1 MEAAPRV
8 ARRRFRSSFRT
19 LRDFLLRGGRLTKVA
34 GEVASYAPSLASSVA
49 AIILGAGFGGAV
61 LTGLT
66 ASQALAA
73 CTETPSGSG
82 VYICSGTNTITAS
95 QNLMINKTTDLSV
108 TLNAETPVNPT
119 TDTLAFDL
127 DQRGAGG
134 IVFTQSAAGQSLTAR
149 RGVIRARNWGGGAI
163 SITVTGTLTANRG
176 NGIRASQ
183 EDNSGGSITISA
195 AGDVTGTVVG
205 VWAKADK
212 GTGSVSISAAGVV
225 TGGTRDAIY
234 GTTSA
239 SGGALTIT
247 AATATGISYGVRAV
261 GLGTGAVA
269 VTLSGSAT
277 SSIRAS
283 DNRSEDSAAVFVQG
297 GANATGVNVAIASA
311 TGSEGLRV
319 THAGSGELTVSA
331 SGDVKGAEEH
341 GVLVKRT
348 SAGSATILLSGSV
361 TGAGTAASVETQVL
375 SGNAANVT
383 LGSGARVG
391 GGAAQTALLDTVG
404 NASVTV
410 NTGATVVGK
419 IILGSGADTLA
430 FVGGTFSEVTE
441 MQGGDGSDTLKF
453 SGGST
458 SGSLHATVQQQGLKG
473 WESVVIESGAAI
485 GGTVR
490 LAADSGNL
498 TLDNADISVVG
509 TLAGG
514 AGTANTLALDNLS
527 GSLNGANLT
536 GWETVS
542 IGAGSSITL
551 GTATHGL
558 RAGSLDV
565 AGTLNVGADSDIT
578 DQLTVTGNFEG
589 DDGTIVLN
597 ANFADGGSD
606 KLIITG
612 NATGSANVVLDGLGT
627 LAPGEGPQDRPARI
641 DGVITVQGNVS
652 AGAFSATSVHFG
664 VVAYQL
670 SFDDQ
675 NDEFDLVRLGGSSCT
690 ESAQGSGVFTCSGAE
705 TFELAQTLSASGATN
720 LAVTL
725 NSETPVNTAGTAF
738 SLTQTGNGSIQFTQ
752 SASTIAEIVGAAGV
766 IEATN
771 SGGGDITISANST
784 LKTTADNAT
793 AVKAV
798 NEDSSGD
805 AVVISVGSVNVTGNS
820 GHAIE
825 VKNDGAGK
833 TDITATGHVNG
844 GGDGIRIFDGAQNN
858 SANASLTITVGGV
871 SGGWVGMRLRH
882 RGGGDVSVV
891 ATGAVVSRQ
900 TGGSDQAILLENRT
914 GASSVTLSV
923 ATVTASA
930 GRGEAIKVEQ
940 HASGP
945 VTITGAGR
953 ITRSGNDNAHTVLL
967 VRKSTGTASLT
978 FTGAITA
985 DHRGDAI
992 NIEDAEGDANA
1003 AAASLFISVAAA
1015 TGSWAGL
1022 RIKHRKGGDVTII
1035 ATGAVTSKGGGD
1047 KAISLIN
1054 DDHASNLKITA
1065 ATVTA
1070 QGNQGGAHGIYVDQ
1084 QHGGTV
1090 EINAGGPVTTSGG
1103 HGIFVKQGG
1112 GDAVTINVTG
1122 VVTGDDDDDESAIKV
1137 EAGGNDAVTINLNS
1151 GAVVGSAN
1159 EDAVVETG
1167 GNTTVSVKSNAEV
1180 KGAIKLGGGSD
1191 RVILAGGTAGGSIDF
1206 GAGADTLEVTA
1217 SGAVSI
1223 PTVSG
1228 LETLS
1233 LGANADVSS
1242 AVALSENGSD
1252 VGVTLATGTDVAVTT
1267 GVAFTMSQTGAG
1279 GITFTQSANGQTL
1292 SGQSGVISATNSG
1305 AGNISITA
1313 TGELSKTGS
1322 AGNTLNAVNEDSAGG
1337 DIVISV
1343 ATVTGTTG
1351 GGNAIRV
1358 KNDGAGKTDITATG
1372 HVNGG
1377 GDGIRFDGDEN
1388 NNANTSL
1395 TIDVAAVTGKFVGIR
1410 IDHKGAGD
1418 VSITATGAVASTNT
1432 STSGP
1437 GVSDPGIAL
1446 TNRNGASSVT
1456 LSVAAVTASAAR
1468 GEAIKVEQHASGPVT
1483 ITGTGAITRG
1493 GTGNA
1498 HVVRLVRKST
1508 GTASLSFTGAITASG
1523 NGDAINIE
1531 DAAGDANA
1539 AAASLFI
1546 SVAAATGGWAGL
1558 RIKHR
1563 KGGDVTIIATG
1574 TVTSEGG
1581 GDKAIS
1587 LVNET
1592 HASNL
1597 KVTAATV
1604 TAQGTNGGD
1613 DGATGIFVHQK
1624 HGGTVEINA
1633 GGPVTSSGGH
1643 GIFVKQE
1650 GDGAVTI
1657 NVTGTVTGDDDD
1669 NESAIKVAAGGN
1681 DAVTINL
1688 NSGAVVGSAN
1698 EDAVVETDGNAT
1710 VNVKS
1715 DAEVK
1720 GAIKLGG
1727 GNDTLEFSGGTF
1739 ANSASL
1745 DGGAGTDAL
1754 TFGGGTSGTLGGAT
1768 GWETVDIEARSSIT
1782 FGTGVHSLTAGTLSV
1797 AEGGTLDVG
1806 KDTDISDAL
1815 TVSGNFDSSSGTV
1828 TLNANFVDGGSDTL
1842 TITGNVTGTTNV
1854 AVTGLGQLGNN
1865 QTDDDRPAKI
1875 AGVVTV
1881 QGTVDA
1887 NAFAGSVAVGEITY
1901 LLRADGT
1908 GKIFDL
1914 IKIVPSDCRAATGT
1928 PGAFVCSGTDVID
1941 ATKSLNA
1948 TGTATLSV
1956 TLNSET
1962 GIDASG
1968 SAFVLTQTGGTGG
1981 ISFTQS
1987 AGGQA
1992 IKGASSAIT
2001 ASNSGGGAISIDVN
2015 GAVTGAAGDG
2025 ISATNNAGGSGI
2037 NVTAVSVS
2045 GAESGI
2051 SVEEGGS
2058 GAVSVLATGTVT
2070 GASKYGIY
2078 AKTGASG
2085 GAITVTAAAVT
2096 GGKVGIKA
2104 SASGAGAVS
2113 VNATGAVKGTADDGI
2128 FVDHDGTG
2136 ATTIAVS
2143 NSVTGGTG
2151 ANDAAIRTDVSAG
2164 RSVTVTLDSGAS
2176 VGTTTGTPNAIL
2188 GSAGNTTVTV
2198 NTGAT
2203 IAGKVSLGA
2212 GTDELTFAG
2221 GTFTSV
2227 TEMDGG
2233 AGSGDTLTF
2242 RRTRGTVSLN
2252 TTVVNDGLKGWEKVF
2267 VESGATISGAI
2278 KLADTGDLTLDN
2290 TDITNI
2296 ATLTGGAGTN
2306 TLELKNVTGTLT
2318 GANVTGWEKVSVV
2331 GTSSNIS
2338 FGTGTHDLTAGTLE
2352 VADGATLDVGDDGD
2366 ASDALTVSGNFEGG
2380 GKVTLDVNFAPNAG
2394 ASDSLTIT
2402 GNASGVTTIDVSN
2415 ISATNGVTDTN
2426 RPTLITGVVT
2436 VQGTVPANAF
2446 TAAGDLTF
2454 GAVAYQLKFDATAKR
2469 FDLERVFTNKCE
2481 LTTGQGAGAGVYTC
2495 GGVNQIG
2502 AAQPLSASGTTALS
2516 VTLNS
2521 ETPIDTA
2528 GTAFTLTQSGGNGGI
2543 DFDQS
2548 ASGEQIKGAMSA
2560 IIATNTGGGAISINV
2575 NGTVT
2580 GVAGDGISATN
2591 DASGS
2596 GITIT
2601 AVSVSGAQS
2610 GIKAVERGDGAVK
2623 IVATGTVTGTGTA
2636 GIQVDAGDDT
2646 GAVTI
2651 TAATVTGGANA
2662 HGIHVKRTGG
2672 GTVSIS
2678 ATDAVTGGSGAHGI
2692 YAELGSNSGAV
2703 TVTAAAVTGGNRG
2716 IYLKGKDGG
2725 SNLSVSVSGAVSG
2738 GTEDGAYL
2746 YAFTGGAKA
2755 TVETTANV
2763 TGGTRG
2769 LAVTADGAITV
2780 NVSGTVHGGTR
2791 GLFMKHFEGSE
2802 RIQATISGSVTS
2814 GSASGGQAIRI
2825 EGKEAAVTVTL
2836 DSGAWIGA
2844 KGTVSRTAIHATDTS
2859 NVTVTVKS
2867 GAVVSGEI
2875 QLGDGTDTLTFAGGT
2890 FGSVTEM
2897 DGGTGAGDTLKFS
2910 KGSGSLHATVV
2921 QDGLKGWE
2929 SIVVESGATISGAIK
2944 LADIGDLTF
2953 DNASI
2958 ANIATLTGGTG
2969 TNTLEFNNVSGSLNG
2984 ANVTGWEKV
2993 SVVGTSSI
3001 IGFGTGT
3008 HGLTAGTLEVAN
3020 GATLDVGDDGD
3031 ASDALTVSGNF
3042 EGGGKVTLD
3051 VNFAPNAGASDSLT
3065 ITGNASGVTTIDVS
3079 NISATSGVDNT
3090 SRPTLITGVVTVG
3103 GTVDASAFTA
3113 TGELSFGA
3121 VAYRLKFDATAKRF
3135 DLERVFSN
3143 ECRLTT
3149 GEGAGAGVYT
3159 CSGVNQIGAAQP
3171 LSASANTALSV
3182 TLNSETPIDTAG
3194 TAFTLA
3200 QSGGNGGIIF
3210 TQSASGE
3217 RIKGAMSAIIATNTG
3232 GGAIEINVNGTVTGA
3247 AGDGI
3252 SATNDTSGS
3261 GITINAVSVSG
3272 AQSGIEADE
3281 GGGDVKIAATGT
3293 VTGAADYGIYAKT
3306 GTSGGTITVTA
3317 AAVAGGKVGIKASA
3331 SGSGAVSIKAT
3342 GAVAGTATAGIQL
3355 IDGAKTTDATID
3367 AVAVSGKSG
3376 IDARHGG
3383 TGKLDVKTTGA
3394 VSGTGTGGMGIY
3406 GLVSNSSGGVLNIT
3420 ATSTVSGSAV
3430 GIKAVSSGTGDVTVE
3445 AGTVTATGANGIGI
3459 DASASGGDVIIS
3471 AAAVTGTGTG
3481 VKVKAISTG
3490 NVSISASGAVR
3501 GTAGDGIFVDHDGS
3515 GATTVTVTT
3524 AVTGGTGGSVAA
3536 IRTDAQSNS
3545 TVTIDLN
3552 SGASVG
3558 TTTGT
3563 PNAIMGGAG
3572 ATTVTVNSNATIA
3585 GKVSLGAGNDTLTF
3599 AGGAFSAVTEMQG
3612 GAGTDTLRFSG
3623 GSGSLHATVRSQ
3635 GLKGWESIVVE
3646 SGATVSGDI
3655 KLADDSG
3662 NLTLDSATLG
3672 SSISLD
3678 GGGGAANTLTLNN
3691 MSGSISS
3698 ANVTGW
3704 ETIGIGAGS
3713 SITFGTGT
3721 HSTSLETLRVS
3732 AGGTLDV
3739 GNDTDTGDALT
3750 VSGDFAGGGTVT
3762 LNVNFDPNA
3771 IAKDTLTISGAA
3783 TGTTTLRIFKIAET
3797 SSISDASRPQTI
3809 AGVITVTG
3817 SVSANAFVARG
3828 DVSFGAIGYQLKFNA
3843 GVGGA
3848 ASTFDLEK
3856 ASANECEET
3865 SAGSGVFV
3873 CSGTRT
3879 VGVTQSLSASGAT
3892 ALSVRLNSET
3902 PVDIGGIAFALT
3914 QTGGNGGI
3922 IFNQS
3927 AAGQAISGASS
3938 AIVAAN
3944 SGGGA
3949 VSINVNG
3956 AVSGTAAYGIS
3967 ASDGASGAGITVTAA
3982 SVSGGKSGIRAVGS
3996 GTGAVKIDATGTVT
4010 GSSEDGVYAKTGT
4023 SGGAITVTA
4032 AAVAGGKV
4040 GIKVSA
4046 GGQAA
4051 VSVKTTGAVVGTGT
4065 AGIQLVGG
4073 ARVTDMAIDAA
4084 AVSGKTGID
4093 ARHGG
4098 TGKLDVKAT
4107 GAVSGGRGGMGIYG
4121 LVSNASGGAL
4131 TITAAAVSGNSAGI
4145 KAVSSGS
4152 GAVSVTATGTVSA
4165 NGGRS
4170 AGIKVE
4176 GRGSG
4181 AVNVTATGGVSAR
4194 SGGGIGVD
4202 VDVGANA
4209 GPVAISI
4216 GTVNANARGVKLVSR
4231 SASSATVSLS
4241 GLIKTEDTNTYQSW
4255 GVEARA
4261 EGQGSLTLSIA
4272 GEIDAEYLG
4281 VHAESR
4287 GSGALSISARHVS
4300 AATAVKAIGGTATNG
4315 VTVTVGSAYGDN
4327 FGVDAQHSG
4336 AGDLSITTTGNVAGT
4351 RGAAIK
4357 AVGSNAV
4364 NVKVNAGG
4372 SDLRTGR
4379 HPDFVIVAID
4389 ALASGSGDITITAA
4403 SLRSKN
4409 AGIKAV
4415 SKGAGDVSIS
4425 VTGPVQGVENSLLG
4439 LQDGIFVDQDGSG
4452 DTSVSVSGRIQ
4463 AGTAINTDVPAGSDV
4478 TISLDSGASVVGQGK
4493 APGRGDVIREG
4504 FGAAIVGRKGD
4515 TTVTVNTG
4523 ATLVGSVSLGAGADR
4538 LTFAGG
4544 AFSRAT
4550 VLDGGADND
4559 TLRFAKG
4566 SGTLS
4571 GGNPINWERIEIAS
4585 GASVAFGSGTLT
4597 VGTLDVRGMLDVGK
4611 DGDTTDALTLSG
4623 TFAGGNGTVALDTN
4637 FADGGTDR
4645 LTISGNVTGTTRLDI
4660 AQIGTLGT
4668 GEKRPPSI
4676 AGVIKVQ
4683 GSVSEGAFTWAGA
4696 AFGDISYRLR
4706 FVEASKTFDLV
4717 QTFANECEASG
4728 VSGVYTC
4735 SGASRI
4741 GETQSLSASGATAL
4755 SVTLNAETVVN
4766 VVFGTAFAL
4775 SQTGGSGGISFTQS
4789 ANGREIRGAGGGI
4802 AATNS
4807 GGGAISISVSGTV
4820 AADGGDGIAA
4830 SADGGSVTVSAAGVT
4845 GSATGIKVEATGA
4858 GSVSISASGA
4868 VTGTGA
4874 NGIGIDASASGGD
4887 VTISAAAVTGT
4898 GTGVKVKAAGT
4909 GNVSISA
4916 SGAVMG
4922 TGANGIGIDASAS
4935 GGDVTI
4941 SAAAVT
4947 GTGTGVKVKAAGTGN
4962 VSISASGSVMG
4973 TGGDGIFV
4981 DHDGSGATTVT
4992 VTTAVAGGTGVSVAA
5007 IRTDAQSNS
5016 TVTIDLNSGAS
5027 VGTTTG
5033 TPNAIMGGAG
5043 ATTVTVNSNA
5053 TIAGKVSLGAGND
5066 TLTFAGGAFSDVTE
5080 MQGGAGTDTL
5090 RFSGGS
5096 GSLHATVRSQGLKGW
5111 ESIVVE
5117 SGATV
5122 SGDIKLAN
5130 DSGNLTL
5137 DGATLGSKLDG
5148 GGGAANTLTL
5158 NNMSGSISSANVT
5171 GWETIGIGAGSLIS
5185 FVTGTHSTSLET
5197 LRVAAEGTLDVGN
5210 DTDTDDALTVSGDFA
5225 GGGTVTLNVN
5235 FDPNA
5240 IAKDTL
5246 TITGDVTGT
5255 TTLRIVKIAE
5265 TGSISDASRPQT
5277 ITGVI
5282 SVAGAVS
5289 GNAFVAAGD
5298 VVFGAIGYRLSFNRG
5313 TGGASTFDLVKYFT
5327 NKCEA
5332 VPGTPGA
5339 FTCDGRNQI
5348 GASQSLGASGSA
5360 ALAVTLDALTAADTG
5375 GTAFALTQ
5383 TGGTGGIAFTQSAN
5397 GASVKG
5403 VESGIAAVN
5412 SGGGAI
5418 SISVNGTVTGAV
5430 KYGISAVNDDLGGD
5444 ISIAAAAVA
5453 GGAAGIRALS
5463 SGTGAV
5469 SIETTGRVSATGAA
5483 GIGII
5488 ASATGGDVTVTAAA
5502 VAGAATGIRVSAT
5515 GTGGASVFASGAV
5528 TGTGSDGIF
5537 VKHDGSGATTITVS
5551 SAVTGGTG
5559 AGVAA
5564 IRTDVSSGGATVALN
5579 SGASVGAGT
5588 SNAIVG
5594 SGGNTAVTVN
5604 AGAAIVG
5611 KVRLGGGTD
5620 TLTFAGGT
5628 FSNVIE
5634 MDGGDGTG
5642 DTLTFS
5648 AGSGSLRAEVVR
5660 DGLKGWER
5668 IIVQSGATLSG
5679 AIKLADS
5686 SDSLTLD
5693 GTDIDGIGS
5702 LTGGGGALSLSN
5714 VSGSLNGAGVTGWE
5728 TVRIGANSSIT
5739 LGAGRLAAGT
5749 LSVAS
5754 GATLAVGNNADSDD
5768 HLMVSGHFAGGGRVI
5783 LDADFAG
5790 DGSVRDRLTISGDA
5804 TGATT
5809 VDFIPINET
5818 SFVVDDDRP
5827 ERITGVINVMGTVS
5841 ASAFIAGGDITFG
5854 AYRYDLQVDGT
5865 GKKFDLV
5872 RVLAN
5877 NCEPVSGSSGAFSC
5891 SGARQIGTPQSLG
5904 TDGSTALTVTLGA
5917 GTEVRTRGTGS
5928 AFSMKQSGA
5937 AGITFRQESGG
5948 SGITAGRDGFN
5959 AANAGGGSVAIA
5971 ATGTITAGRDG
5982 VSVSNG
5988 PGGGDAR
5995 VAVATVDAG
6004 GDGVSVYSNGSGGV
6018 TVTASGSITAERD
6031 GVSAVGG
6038 AAVSGVNVT
6047 VATVDAGGDGVS
6059 VYGAGGGVAVTA
6071 GSVKGGDAGIRVRTG
6086 SRATG
6091 VAITAGPVEGGKSSG
6106 ISVEHGGGGHTR
6118 ISATGSVTGADSG
6131 VYIRGG
6137 GRLTVD
6143 ASGAV
6148 LGRRGDGIHARGDA
6162 AAQISV
6168 SVSAEVTGGAVA
6180 GKAAIRT
6187 DSADGTTTV
6196 VLESG
6201 ASVRASASGKAIMD
6215 GRGAATVTVRS
6226 GASIRG
6232 GVSLGAGAD
6241 ELVLAGGDF
6250 SGITT
6255 IDGGPGHDTLRIT
6268 AGSGSLAALSGD
6280 GAGTTGVESVVVSGS
6295 ARLSGNVE
6303 VSEGTAELVF
6313 ADGAQIGGDGKLA
6326 GAGAARLVF
6335 RGVSGELDV
6344 SRLSNWSAVEIGD
6357 GSRVSLSGSTLGEAA
6372 ADSLSVAGTMAF
6384 GSGGRADDRFTV
6396 EGDLSGGG
6404 GRVEIDANLA
6414 TGSTD
6419 RLVVEGDVSGTTG
6432 IAINNITPSAGRHSS
6447 GEIEIVSVRG
6457 KADASAFRLEGDAI
6471 PAGAFTYDLRYISDG
6486 GRFVLRPGDRVS
6498 DTGAALRSSPAAI
6511 ASGFAAATALS
6522 ARTAARSPSAAIGAG
6537 IGSAA
6542 TFGERGSAI
6551 VGQGAVNM
6559 AAADT
6564 RSVWMRFYSDKREF
6578 GADAVGGDAEID
6590 SSGFQFGI
6598 DLFVREAAAGKWIAG
6613 LTAQYGT
6620 VKAETQ
6626 GGGGAGRQESSGQSV
6641 GATLSW
6647 LGYGGFY
6654 ADAQAQLG
6662 AVDSDYSSDTMGVVG
6677 SGVSAGTSL
6686 LALEAGWRIAVGEGA
6701 TLVPQGQL
6709 GMSSVRSDGFTSG
6722 SLDVESGTATSLD
6735 GRVGLAA
6742 EFAVPGGGVRVSG
6755 NLWRT
6760 LSEPDGTVVNGKT
6773 VEPGGPDGWAE
6784 FGVGGS
6790 FDLNDDT
6797 VLFLDGTWRT
6807 GVGDGDASGAS
6818 ISGGLKLNW

>member
-73 CTETPSGSG
+73 CNETPSGSG
-82 VYICSGTNTITAS
+82 VYICSGTNTINTRQQLS
-95 QNLMINKTTDLSV
+95 INKTTDLSV
-108 TLNAETPVNPT
+108 TLNAETPVNST

-127 DQRGAGG
+127 DQSGAGG

-195 AGDVTGTVVG
+195 AGDVTATVVG

-225 TGGTRDAIY
+225 TGGTREAIY

-858 SANASLTITVGGV
+858 SADASLTITVGGV

-900 TGGSDQAILLENRT
+900 TGGNDQAILLENRT

-930 GRGEAIKVEQ
+930 ERGEAIKVEQ

-945 VTITGAGR
+945 VTITGAGP
-953 ITRSGNDNAHTVLL
+953 ITRSGNNNGHTVLL

-1035 ATGAVTSKGGGD
+1035 ATGSVTSKGGGD

-1206 GAGADTLEVTA
+1206 GAGADTLEITA

-1242 AVALSENGSD
+1242 AVTLSENGSD

-1267 GVAFTMSQTGAG
+1267 GVAFTISQTGAG

-1395 TIDVAAVTGKFVGIR
+1395 TIDAAAVTGKFVGIR

-1574 TVTSEGG
+1574 TVTSKGG

-1928 PGAFVCSGTDVID
+1928 PGAFVCSGTDTID

-2580 GVAGDGISATN
+2580 GAAGDGISATN
-2591 DASGS
+2591 DATGS

-2610 GIKAVERGDGAVK
+2610 GIKAVGSGAGDVSV
-2623 IVATGTVTGTGTA
+2623 VATGEVKGTGASGQGVYARASAA
-2636 GIQVDAGDDT
+2636 GSLSIDV
-2646 GAVTI
+2646 
-2651 TAATVTGGANA
+2651 ATVTGGAV
-2662 HGIHVKRTGG
+2662 GIKAVGSGSGKVTVEAGTVTATGG
-2672 GTVSIS
+2672 TSGVGIDASASGGDVTISAAAVTGTATGIKVAATGAGKVSIS
-2678 ATDAVTGGSGAHGI
+2678 ATGAVTGTGKDGIFVDHDGSGATTITVTTAVTGGTGDSVAAI
-2692 YAELGSNSGAV
+2692 RTDAQSNSTVTIDLNSGASVGTTTGTPNAIMGGAGNTAV
-2703 TVTAAAVTGGNRG
+2703 TVNSGAAVTGKVS
-2716 IYLKGKDGG
+2716 LGG
-2725 SNLSVSVSGAVSG
+2725 
-2738 GTEDGAYL
+2738 
-2746 YAFTGGAKA
+2746 
-2755 TVETTANV
+2755 
-2763 TGGTRG
+2763 
-2769 LAVTADGAITV
+2769 
-2780 NVSGTVHGGTR
+2780 
-2791 GLFMKHFEGSE
+2791 
-2802 RIQATISGSVTS
+2802 
-2814 GSASGGQAIRI
+2814 
-2825 EGKEAAVTVTL
+2825 
-2836 DSGAWIGA
+2836 
-2844 KGTVSRTAIHATDTS
+2844 
-2859 NVTVTVKS
+2859 
-2867 GAVVSGEI
+2867 
-2875 QLGDGTDTLTFAGGT
+2875 GTDTLTLNTGATITGSVSLGSGSDRLTFAGGT
-2890 FGSVTEM
+2890 FSNVTGM
-2897 DGGTGAGDTLKFS
+2897 DGGAGSDTLTFRRTA
-2910 KGSGSLHATVV
+2910 GAVSLHATV
-2921 QDGLKGWE
+2921 QSQGLKGWE
-2929 SIVVESGATISGAIK
+2929 TITVESGATISGAIK
-2944 LADIGDLTF
+2944 LADTGDLTF

-3599 AGGAFSAVTEMQG
+3599 AGGAFSDVTEMQG

-3646 SGATVSGDI
+3646 SGATVNGNI
-3655 KLADDSG
+3655 KLAGDSG

-3817 SVSANAFVARG
+3817 AVSANAFVARG

-4051 VSVKTTGAVVGTGT
+4051 VSVKTTGAVAGTGT

-4597 VGTLDVRGMLDVGK
+4597 VGTLDVRGTLDVGK

-4717 QTFANECEASG
+4717 QTFDNKCEAAG

-4868 VTGTGA
+4868 VT
-4874 NGIGIDASASGGD
+4874 
-4887 VTISAAAVTGT
+4887 
-4898 GTGVKVKAAGT
+4898 
-4909 GNVSISA
+4909 
-4916 SGAVMG
+4916 G

-5185 FVTGTHSTSLET
+5185 FETGTHSTSLET

-5240 IAKDTL
+5240 IANDTL

-5255 TTLRIVKIAE
+5255 TTLRIFKIAE
-5265 TGSISDASRPQT
+5265 TSSISDASRPQT
-5277 ITGVI
+5277 IAGVI

-5298 VVFGAIGYRLSFNRG
+5298 VVFGAIGYRLKFNAG
-5313 TGGASTFDLVKYFT
+5313 VGAAASTFDLVKYFT

-5360 ALAVTLDALTAADTG
+5360 ALAVTLDAPTAADTG

-5502 VAGAATGIRVSAT
+5502 VAGAATGIRISAT

-5604 AGAAIVG
+5604 AGAAIAG

-5628 FSNVIE
+5628 FSNVTE

-5693 GTDIDGIGS
+5693 GTDIDGIGT

-5749 LSVAS
+5749 LSVAP

-5827 ERITGVINVMGTVS
+5827 ERITGVINVEGTVS

-5854 AYRYDLQVDGT
+5854 AYRYDLQVDGS
-5865 GKKFDLV
+5865 GKNFDLV

-5995 VAVATVDAG
+5995 VAVATVEAG

-6471 PAGAFTYDLRYISDG
+6471 PAGAFTYDLRHISDG